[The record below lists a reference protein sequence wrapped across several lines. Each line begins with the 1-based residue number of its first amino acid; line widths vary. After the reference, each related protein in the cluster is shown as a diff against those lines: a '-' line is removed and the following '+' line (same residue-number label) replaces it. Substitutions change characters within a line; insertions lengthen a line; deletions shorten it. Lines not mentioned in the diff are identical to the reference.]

1 MSSAMLRRLVTVVLL
16 VLLGGAAMFLWK
28 HSQPPG
34 LPSGIAMG
42 NGRLEATEVD
52 VATKVAGRL
61 AVVHAHEGDDVT
73 HGQTVAELDADDL
86 KARLR
91 AAEAQVRQARAA
103 AQESRAGLASAA
115 SQRKLAAA
123 TLGRTEELVK
133 KGFVTSGKL
142 DQDRSAL
149 QSAEASVAAAQSRV
163 SEALAAVGAAEA
175 QVDVLRVALGD
186 TALQAPIAGRVL
198 YRFAQPGEI
207 LATGGKV
214 LTLLDMNDVFM
225 SIYLPAAE
233 AGKVGVGATARIVL
247 DALPEQP
254 IPARV
259 VFVAPRSQFTP
270 KEVETRSEREKLM
283 FRVKVRIDADW
294 LATHAALAKPGMP
307 GLAYVTID
315 PGATWPPAL
324 TPR

>member
-1 MSSAMLRRLVTVVLL
+1 MRSGMLRRLLTVVLL
-16 VLLGGAAMFLWK
+16 VLLGGAALFLWNL
-28 HSQPPG
+28 SQPPG
-34 LPSGIAMG
+34 LPPGIALG

-61 AVVHAHEGDDVT
+61 SAVHVHEGDDVAR
-73 HGQTVAELDADDL
+73 GQIVAELDADDL

-91 AAEAQVRQARAA
+91 VAEAQVHQARAA
-103 AQESRAGLASAA
+103 TQESRAGLASTA

-142 DQDRSAL
+142 DQDRSAM
-149 QSAEASVAAAQSRV
+149 QTAEALVLAAQSRV
-163 SEALAAVGAAEA
+163 SEAASAVDATEA
-175 QVDVLRVALGD
+175 QVDVLRVALND
-186 TALQAPIAGRVL
+186 TTLKAPITGRAL

-207 LATGGKV
+207 LAAGGKV
-214 LTLLDMNDVFM
+214 LTLLDLGDVFM

-247 DALPEQP
+247 DALPDQP
-254 IPARV
+254 IPASV

-270 KEVETRSEREKLM
+270 KEVETRNEREKLM

-294 LATHAALAKPGMP
+294 LAFHAALAKPGMP
-307 GLAYVTID
+307 GLAYVTTD